1 MVATVVM
8 KFLFT
13 HCEFQ
18 QDQTDIVWDWLRGVA
33 THKVT
38 KSVKIG
44 SMMDLGTSTLGD
56 TTEFAMIHMRLAT

>member
-18 QDQTDIVWDWLRGVA
+18 QDQTDIVWDWLRDVA

-38 KSVKIG
+38 KKCQNWINDG
-44 SMMDLGTSTLGD
+44 FGHFYL
-56 TTEFAMIHMRLAT
+56 R